1 MLEVNGIE
9 AGEYLQYKGRP
20 LVRKDDEIFYGDISK
35 KYVKMLIM
43 TDKKAEKLDETIP
56 DIVVTQLFENGGA
69 FPVRQTKAQG
79 LADAFEIAA
88 AWLDRD

>member
-1 MLEVNGIE
+1 MLEVKGIAE
-9 AGEYLQYKGRP
+9 GEYLQYKGRP

-43 TDKKAEKLDETIP
+43 TEKESEKHKETIP
-56 DIVVTQLFENGGA
+56 DIVITQLFENGGA

-88 AWLDRD
+88 AWLDRE

>member
-1 MLEVNGIE
+1 
-9 AGEYLQYKGRP
+9 
-20 LVRKDDEIFYGDISK
+20 
-35 KYVKMLIM
+35 MLIM